1 MAGDGKD
8 DYIAKEDLTKKIVI
22 SKRVNTSRAEGPY
35 YLTEY
40 AVCKKAAFSMAV
52 IRLVF
57 ESRRRQVP

>member
-1 MAGDGKD
+1 MAGNGKD
-8 DYIAKEDLTKKIVI
+8 DYIAKEDLMKENVI

-52 IRLVF
+52 ICQVF
-57 ESRRRQVP
+57 ESRHRQVL